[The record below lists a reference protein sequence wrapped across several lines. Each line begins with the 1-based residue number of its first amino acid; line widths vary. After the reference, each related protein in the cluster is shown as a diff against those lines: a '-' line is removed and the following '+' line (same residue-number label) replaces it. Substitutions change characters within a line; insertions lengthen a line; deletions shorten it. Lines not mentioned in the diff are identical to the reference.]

1 MSWRA
6 RGQHDHLFTIAGP
19 TARSDAARFATMA
32 SNKGMSMRVRSAAV
46 AMCCGLAMSAWA
58 QIKIGQTAGFSGPV
72 ASGVQEVTLGAKL
85 YFDAVNAQ
93 GGVNGQKIELISLD
107 DKFDPKLSREN
118 AKKLIDQGVLAL
130 FLTRGTPHTQAIL
143 PLLAEHK
150 LALVAPS
157 TGAMLLHQPVN
168 PYVFNV
174 RASYQ
179 REAERAILHLTRMG
193 VSRIALV
200 QVDDSFGADAATG
213 ALKGLQTSK
222 LQATAHLKFP
232 RAKPELLPLMQQL
245 AKADVQ
251 AVLFIGASDTVVE
264 GLEALRG
271 AGSNAQLVTLSN
283 NASSGFIKQL
293 KGQAR
298 GVIVSQVFP
307 SERSLN
313 TPLVREAQGLA
324 KAHGGSDLTPANL
337 EGFAAAKVLV
347 EGLKKAGKDV
357 SRASLLKALDG
368 IHKFDL
374 GGLELSYSPGDH
386 SGLDYADV
394 SIIGPDGKFWR

>member
-1 MSWRA
+1 
-6 RGQHDHLFTIAGP
+6 
-19 TARSDAARFATMA
+19 
-32 SNKGMSMRVRSAAV
+32 MRVRSAAV
-46 AMCCGLAMSAWA
+46 AVCCCLAMSAWA

-93 GGVNGQKIELISLD
+93 GGVYGQKIELISLD
-107 DKFDPKLSREN
+107 DKFDPKLSSEN

-157 TGAMLLHQPVN
+157 TGAMVLHQPVN

-222 LQATAHLKFP
+222 LQPVAHLKFP

-324 KAHGGSDLTPANL
+324 KAHGGGDLTPANL

-347 EGLKKAGKDV
+347 EGLKKAGKEV

-394 SIIGPDGKFWR
+394 SIVGPDGKFWR

>member
-1 MSWRA
+1 MTRLRSMVGA
-6 RGQHDHLFTIAGP
+6 ALMALAAG
-19 TARSDAARFATMA
+19 S
-32 SNKGMSMRVRSAAV
+32 G
-46 AMCCGLAMSAWA
+46 WA

-72 ASGVQEVTLGAKL
+72 AAGVKEVTDGARL
-85 YFDAVNAQ
+85 YFEAVNAQ
-93 GGVNGQKIELISLD
+93 GGIQGQKIELLSLD
-107 DKFDPKLSREN
+107 DKFDPKLSGPN
-118 AKKLIDQGVLAL
+118 AKQLIDQGVLAL
-130 FLTRGTPHTQAIL
+130 FLTRGTPHTQAVL

-157 TGAMLLHQPVN
+157 TGAMLLHKPVN

-174 RASYQ
+174 RATYQ
-179 REAERAILHLTRMG
+179 REAERAVQHLASMG
-193 VSRIALV
+193 VRRIGLV
-200 QVDDSFGADAATG
+200 QVDDSFGEDGASG
-213 ALKGLQTSK
+213 ALKGLQGAGLT
-222 LQATAHLKFP
+222 ATAHLKYP
-232 RAKPELLPLMQQL
+232 RAKPELAPLMKQL
-245 AKADVQ
+245 AQAEVQ
-251 AVLFIGASDTVVE
+251 ALVFIGAAEAVVE
-264 GLEALRG
+264 GLEALRA

-324 KAHGGSDLTPANL
+324 KAQGSELTPANL

-347 EGLKKAGKDV
+347 EGLRKAAKDKDL
-357 SRASLLKALDG
+357 SRAGLLRALDG
-368 IHKFDL
+368 LNKLDL
-374 GGLELSYSPGDH
+374 GGLELSFSPTDH
-386 SGLDYADV
+386 TGLDYADV

>member
-1 MSWRA
+1 
-6 RGQHDHLFTIAGP
+6 
-19 TARSDAARFATMA
+19 
-32 SNKGMSMRVRSAAV
+32 MRVRSVAV
-46 AMCCGLAMSAWA
+46 ALCCGLAMSAWA
-58 QIKIGQTAGFSGPV
+58 QIKIGQTAGFSGSV
-72 ASGVQEVTLGAKL
+72 APGVQEAKAGAML
-85 YFDAVNAQ
+85 YFDAINAQ

-107 DKFDPKLSREN
+107 DKFDPKLSSEN

-130 FLTRGTPHTQAIL
+130 FLTRGTPHAQAIL

-157 TGAMLLHQPVN
+157 TGAMLLHKPVN

-174 RASYQ
+174 RATYQ
-179 REAERAILHLTRMG
+179 REAERAIQHLVGMG
-193 VSRIALV
+193 VSRIALI
-200 QVDDSFGADAATG
+200 QVDDSFGADAAIG
-213 ALKGLQTSK
+213 ALKGLQMAK
-222 LQATAHLKFP
+222 VQPVAHLLFP
-232 RAKPELLPLMQQL
+232 RVKPDLAPLMTQL
-245 AKADVQ
+245 TKADVQ
-251 AVLFIGASDTVVE
+251 ALLFIGSGDTVVD
-264 GLEALRG
+264 GVKALRA

-293 KGQAR
+293 AGQAR

-313 TPLVREAQGLA
+313 TPLVREAKGLA
-324 KAHGGSDLTPANL
+324 KVHGSDDLTPANL

-357 SRASLLKALDG
+357 SRASLLKALDS
-368 IHKFDL
+368 IQKLDL
-374 GGLELSYSPGDH
+374 GGLELSYSASDH
-386 SGLDYADV
+386 TGLDYADV